1 MIALDDDALR
11 DLAAL
16 VDPSMVCAESVDGP
30 PRDAPLGG
38 GGRDVVA
45 LPTSEVRN
53 GEEALMEG
61 TLRGDPAL
69 DGGCVWIEHPGGRA
83 AVAWPPAWGA
93 RFAPEGVELLDDTGA
108 VVAREDDRLGLGG
121 GGREQSLDRCQGRR
135 PPRPLPG
142 REQPRC
148 SPTRDVIHRGVPACH
163 VLAAQRDEAPHHLT
177 QPP

>member
-1 MIALDDDALR
+1 VIALYDDALG

-61 TLRGDPAL
+61 TLLGDPAL

-108 VVAREDDRLGLGG
+108 VVAREDDRLGLGAAG
-121 GGREQSLDRCQGRR
+121 GSSPSTAVRVGGHPGHFLVGSTEV
-135 PPRPLPG
+135 LPY
-142 REQPRC
+142 P
-148 SPTRDVIHRGVPACH
+148 
-163 VLAAQRDEAPHHLT
+163 
-177 QPP
+177 